1 MWVLLISAYLH
12 LPLAQTQSKGVLQ
25 LPQQSLEQCERERD
39 RVRATWYT
47 DGYRISSRCVYI
59 KYYSTNNGAYN
70 ESNK

>member
-12 LPLAQTQSKGVLQ
+12 QSLGQIQSKGVVQ
-25 LPQQSLEQCERERD
+25 LPQSSYETCLRERD
-39 RVRATWYT
+39 RIQHTWYT
-47 DGYRISSRCVYI
+47 DGYRISSRCIYI